1 MSQVICKLFSRKLFL
16 QHSPNQHRGWL
27 LIYALWIIRTTQQV
41 LHRTSHVAY
50 YRNVHKIT
58 IWFSRDILIKRKRK
72 ARKYKLARAL
82 TKASLSVCNFEKLAD
97 VSVRFELSSIV
108 SRKSWYSEPSIVLT
122 NLDIQNKAQPLI
134 LNANYRL
141 AANEPS
147 KIRPKTRCS
156 FLNVPTGE
164 KQVWNKR

>member
-16 QHSPNQHRGWL
+16 QHSPDEHWGWL
-27 LIYALWIIRTTQQV
+27 LIYALQIIRTTQV
-41 LHRTSHVAY
+41 LHRTSHVTY

-58 IWFSRDILIKRKRK
+58 IRFSRDILIKRKRK

-82 TKASLSVCNFEKLAD
+82 TKAFLPVCNFEKLAG
-97 VSVRFELSSIV
+97 VSVRFELSSVV
-108 SRKSWYSEPSIVLT
+108 ST
-122 NLDIQNKAQPLI
+122 NLDIQNKAQPPI

-147 KIRPKTRCS
+147 KIQPKTRCS
-156 FLNVPTGE
+156 FLNVPIGE
-164 KQVWNKR
+164 KQVRDKR

>member
-16 QHSPNQHRGWL
+16 QHSSNQRRGWL

-41 LHRTSHVAY
+41 LHRTSDIVY

-58 IWFSRDILIKRKRK
+58 IRFSQDILIKRK
-72 ARKYKLARAL
+72 LHI
-82 TKASLSVCNFEKLAD
+82 CNFEKLAG
-97 VSVRFELSSIV
+97 VSVRFELSSV
-108 SRKSWYSEPSIVLT
+108 VLRKSWYSEPSIVLT
-122 NLDIQNKAQPLI
+122 NLDIQNKVQPLI

-156 FLNVPTGE
+156 FLNVPTG
-164 KQVWNKR
+164 R

>member
-16 QHSPNQHRGWL
+16 QHSPNQRRGWL

-41 LHRTSHVAY
+41 LHRTSDIVY
-50 YRNVHKIT
+50 YRNVHEIT
-58 IWFSRDILIKRKRK
+58 IRFSRDILIKRK
-72 ARKYKLARAL
+72 LHI
-82 TKASLSVCNFEKLAD
+82 CNFEKLAG
-97 VSVRFELSSIV
+97 VSVRFELSSVV

-164 KQVWNKR
+164 

>member
-16 QHSPNQHRGWL
+16 QHSPDEHWGWL
-27 LIYALWIIRTTQQV
+27 LIYALQIIRTTQV
-41 LHRTSHVAY
+41 LHRTSHVTY

-58 IWFSRDILIKRKRK
+58 IRFSRNILIKRKRK

-82 TKASLSVCNFEKLAD
+82 TKAFLPVCNFEKLAG
-97 VSVRFELSSIV
+97 VSVRFELSSVV
-108 SRKSWYSEPSIVLT
+108 ST
-122 NLDIQNKAQPLI
+122 NLDIQNKAQPPI

-141 AANEPS
+141 AANEPF
-147 KIRPKTRCS
+147 KIRPKTHCS

-164 KQVWNKR
+164 KQVRDKR

>member
-16 QHSPNQHRGWL
+16 QHSPDQHWGWL
-27 LIYALWIIRTTQQV
+27 LIYALQIVRTTQV
-41 LHRTSHVAY
+41 LHRTSHVTY

-58 IWFSRDILIKRKRK
+58 IRFSRDILIKRKRK

-82 TKASLSVCNFEKLAD
+82 TKAFLPVCNFEKLAGI
-97 VSVRFELSSIV
+97 SVRFELSSVV
-108 SRKSWYSEPSIVLT
+108 SRKSWYSEPSIILT
-122 NLDIQNKAQPLI
+122 NLDIQNKTQPPI

-156 FLNVPTGE
+156 FLNVSTGE
-164 KQVWNKR
+164 KQVRDKR